1 MTANKAM
8 IAVHGNE
15 IFRAAREKGVIVAF
29 EAAVAGGI
37 PIIKAVREGLVANRI
52 QWAGGHCQRHRETTS

>member
-1 MTANKAM
+1 M

-15 IFRAAREKGVIVAF
+15 IFSAAQEKGVIVAF

-37 PIIKAVREGLVANRI
+37 PIIKAIRKAWWRTVSTGQPA
-52 QWAGGHCQRHRETTS
+52 